1 MKPRAAWPVLAKK
14 AKEKCDEAFVALKKA
29 RDRVDQLEQSRS
41 RMELLYTDYVAR
53 SKAAES
59 RPHSMSE
66 TLNFRGFM
74 QQLQSLISRVD
85 VDLNEAKHA
94 VEVQRLVLKACEQK
108 RIQMETLVEQDLKA
122 VRDYHR
128 KREQKEMDAAGVTLY
143 NLKH

>member
-14 AKEKCDEAFVALKKA
+14 AKEKCDEALAELKTA
-29 RDRVDQLEQSRS
+29 RDRVTHLEKSRE
-41 RMELLYTDYVAR
+41 RMVMLYDDYVVR
-53 SKAAES
+53 SKEVES

-85 VDLNEAKHA
+85 LDLMDAKHT
-94 VEVQRLVLKACEQK
+94 VEVKRLALKTAEQK

-122 VRDYHR
+122 VRDFHR

>member
-29 RDRVDQLEQSRS
+29 RDRVTQLEQSRS
-41 RMELLYTDYVAR
+41 RMELLYNDYVVR

-85 VDLNEAKHA
+85 IDLNEAKHA
-94 VEVQRLVLKACEQK
+94 VEVQRLALKACEQK

>member
-14 AKEKCDEAFVALKKA
+14 AKEKCDEAFAELKKA
-29 RDRVDQLEQSRS
+29 RDRVTHLEQSRE
-41 RMELLYTDYVAR
+41 RMQLLYADYVAR
-53 SKAAES
+53 SKEAES

-66 TLNFRGFM
+66 TSNFRGFM
-74 QQLQSLISRVD
+74 QQLQSLVSRVEI
-85 VDLNEAKHA
+85 DLMEAQHA
-94 VEVQRLVLKACEQK
+94 VEVKRLALKAAEQK

-122 VRDYHR
+122 VRDFHR

>member
-14 AKEKCDEAFVALKKA
+14 AKEKCDEALAELKKA
-29 RDRVDQLEQSRS
+29 RERVEHLEQSRE
-41 RMELLYTDYVAR
+41 RMNVLYADYVAR
-53 SKAAES
+53 SKEAES

-74 QQLQSLISRVD
+74 QQLQSLISRVGI
-85 VDLNEAKHA
+85 DLMDAQHA
-94 VEVQRLVLKACEQK
+94 VEVKRLALKAAEQK

>member
-29 RDRVDQLEQSRS
+29 RERVTQLEQSRA
-41 RMELLYTDYVAR
+41 RMQLLYTDYVAR

-128 KREQKEMDAAGVTLY
+128 KREQKEMDAAGVMLY

>member
-14 AKEKCDEAFVALKKA
+14 AKEKCDEALVEVNKA
-29 RDRVDQLEQSRS
+29 RDRISHLVQSRE
-41 RMELLYTDYVAR
+41 RMELLYADYVAR
-53 SKAAES
+53 SKEAES
-59 RPHSMSE
+59 RPHSMAE

-74 QQLQSLISRVD
+74 QQLQSLISRVNL
-85 VDLNEAKHA
+85 DLNEAKQA
-94 VEVQRLVLKACEQK
+94 YVVARSAQKSAEQK

-122 VRDYHR
+122 VRDFHR

>member
-14 AKEKCDEAFVALKKA
+14 AKEKCDEAFAELKKA
-29 RDRVDQLEQSRS
+29 RDRVTQLQQSRK
-41 RMELLYTDYVAR
+41 RMEILYDDYVVR
-53 SKAAES
+53 SKEAES
-59 RPHSMSE
+59 RPHSMAE

-85 VDLNEAKHA
+85 VDLMDAQHE
-94 VEVQRLVLKACEQK
+94 VEVKRLALKAAEQK

-122 VRDYHR
+122 VREYHR

>member
-14 AKEKCDEAFVALKKA
+14 AKEKCEEAQANVSKA
-29 RDRVDQLEQSRS
+29 RDRVTHLQQSRE
-41 RMELLYTDYVAR
+41 RMEQLYADYVAR
-53 SKAAES
+53 SKEAEK

-74 QQLQSLISRVD
+74 QQLQALISRVNM
-85 VDLNEAKHA
+85 DLMDAKHA
-94 VEVQRLVLKACEQK
+94 FEVARLALKAAEQK
-108 RIQMETLVEQDLKA
+108 RIQMETLVEQDMKA

>member
-14 AKEKCDEAFVALKKA
+14 AKEKCDESFAELRKA
-29 RDRVDQLEQSRS
+29 RERVTHLEQSRE

-53 SKAAES
+53 SKEAES

-74 QQLQSLISRVD
+74 QQLQALIARVNM
-85 VDLNEAKHA
+85 DLNEAKHE
-94 VEVQRLVLKACEQK
+94 VEVKRLALKAAEQK
-108 RIQMETLVEQDLKA
+108 RIQMETLVEQDMKA
-122 VRDYHR
+122 VRDFHR
-128 KREQKEMDAAGVTLY
+128 KREQKEMDAAGITLY

>member
-14 AKEKCDEAFVALKKA
+14 AKEKCDEAFLELKKA
-29 RDRVDQLEQSRS
+29 RDRVTHLEQSRE
-41 RMELLYTDYVAR
+41 RMQLLLADYVVR
-53 SKAAES
+53 SKEAES

-74 QQLQSLISRVD
+74 QQLQSLISRVN
-85 VDLNEAKHA
+85 VDLMDAQHA
-94 VEVQRLVLKACEQK
+94 LEVQRLALRAAEQK

-128 KREQKEMDAAGVTLY
+128 KREQKEMDAAGITLY
-143 NLKH
+143 NLKS

>member
-14 AKEKCDEAFVALKKA
+14 AKEKCDEAFAELRKA
-29 RDRVDQLEQSRS
+29 RDRVTHLEQSRE
-41 RMELLYTDYVAR
+41 RMSLLYADYVMR
-53 SKAAES
+53 SKEAES
-59 RPHSMSE
+59 RLHSMSE

-85 VDLNEAKHA
+85 IDLKDAQQA
-94 VEVQRLVLKACEQK
+94 VEIKRLALKAAEQK

-122 VRDYHR
+122 VRDFHR

>member
-14 AKEKCDEAFVALKKA
+14 AKEKCDEAFVELKKA
-29 RDRVDQLEQSRS
+29 RDRVTQLEQSRS
-41 RMELLYTDYVAR
+41 RMELLYDDYVVR

-59 RPHSMSE
+59 RSHSMSE

-74 QQLQSLISRVD
+74 QQLQSLISRVGI
-85 VDLNEAKHA
+85 DLMEAQHA
-94 VEVQRLVLKACEQK
+94 VEVKRLALKAAEQK

-122 VRDYHR
+122 VRDFHR

>member
-14 AKEKCDEAFVALKKA
+14 AKEKCEEAQSELRKA
-29 RDRVDQLEQSRS
+29 RDRVTHLQQSRE

-53 SKAAES
+53 SKEAES

-74 QQLQSLISRVD
+74 QQLQALITRVNLD
-85 VDLNEAKHA
+85 MNEAQHA
-94 VEVQRLVLKACEQK
+94 AEVKRLALKAAEQK

>member
-1 MKPRAAWPVLAKK
+1 MQVLY
-14 AKEKCDEAFVALKKA
+14 E
-29 RDRVDQLEQSRS
+29 
-41 RMELLYTDYVAR
+41 DYVRR
-53 SKAAES
+53 SKEAEC
-59 RPHSMSE
+59 RPHSMAE

-74 QQLQSLISRVD
+74 QQLQALIARVNL
-85 VDLNEAKHA
+85 DLNEAKHA
-94 VEVQRLVLKACEQK
+94 YEVARLAQKAAEQK